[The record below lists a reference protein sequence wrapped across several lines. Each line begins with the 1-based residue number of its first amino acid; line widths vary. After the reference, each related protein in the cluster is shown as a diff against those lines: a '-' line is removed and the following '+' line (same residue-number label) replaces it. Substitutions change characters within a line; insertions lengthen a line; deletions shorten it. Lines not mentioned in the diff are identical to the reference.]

1 MRDVGLIPGSG
12 RSPGGGNGN
21 ALQYSCLENP
31 TDRGAWQATVHGVR
45 KTDTDTT
52 EDWTWLKQLSIYRNY
67 GNYCLEGKGWPGS
80 RLLFDLYR
88 WRPAY
93 QCKLFLGN
101 SLAPLK
107 RRRKKKLGPF
117 HVWQIYHLIW
127 VSIFFFFS
135 PEFLN
140 HPEHIPER
148 NKRPMLSL
156 GLVGSVLFLCIFFV
170 FSKVCEMMPVNSM
183 CFTYLFLA
191 FQLIPNSQV
200 LRPGVLWPWPFICS
214 VHSSAGT
221 DTHIQQPQQY
231 SLTPV
236 LNMYF

>member
-1 MRDVGLIPGSG
+1 MGWIKPTKEFGSAWSSQVVLVVKNLPANAGDMRDVGLIPGSG

-93 QCKLFLGN
+93 QCKLFLEN

-117 HVWQIYHLIW
+117 HVWQIYHLTW
-127 VSIFFFFS
+127 VSKPSWTHPWEKQKTDAEFGFS
-135 PEFLN
+135 REC
-140 HPEHIPER
+140 
-148 NKRPMLSL
+148 
-156 GLVGSVLFLCIFFV
+156 LVL
-170 FSKVCEMMPVNSM
+170 
-183 CFTYLFLA
+183 
-191 FQLIPNSQV
+191 
-200 LRPGVLWPWPFICS
+200 
-214 VHSSAGT
+214 
-221 DTHIQQPQQY
+221 
-231 SLTPV
+231 
-236 LNMYF
+236 MYFLRVQ